1 MESGKTSIGKRI
13 ASAFKRFFRRI
24 ALLKVNRELFVFL
37 IFLIVAIVFW
47 FSQSFKDHTTVS
59 LEYSLELINVPKSTI
74 FTSDVPKTVT
84 VAVSGRGFSI
94 LEYVSKKQHKHLQID
109 YSDLPKIGGMVTID
123 NYVWKKVLNKEFPS
137 GVTYS
142 SVTPSTIEIYYSMG
156 EHKQVPVVFKGK
168 VRTESQHL
176 LCDLQ
181 VNPLYVDIYAPS
193 PQYDTI
199 TAVYTEPVIYK
210 NVEDTLQFYVP
221 LQKIKG
227 VKMVPDSIE
236 VTACV
241 DLYTTKTIKVP
252 VYCENIP
259 QNKILRTFPM
269 MVEVSFRVSATM
281 YNNITSDDFIVVVD
295 YNTIKSDDQKC
306 RLQLREYPE
315 GVSNVKVNPELA
327 DYVIEQE

>member
-1 MESGKTSIGKRI
+1 MRNRI
-13 ASAFKRFFRRI
+13 ASAFKRFFKRI

-37 IFLIVAIVFW
+37 IFLVVAIVFW

-59 LEYSLELINVPKSTI
+59 LEYSLELINVPKSII
-74 FTSDVPKTVT
+74 FTSDVPKTVS
-84 VAVSGRGFSI
+84 VSVSGRGFSI
-94 LEYVSKKQHKHLQID
+94 LEYVSKKQHKRIEID

-156 EHKQVPVVFKGK
+156 EHKQVPVEFKGK
-168 VRTESQHL
+168 VRTEAQHL
-176 LCDLQ
+176 LCDLKID
-181 VNPLYVDIYAPS
+181 PLYVDIYAPS

-199 TAVYTEPVIYK
+199 TTVYTEPIIYK
-210 NVEDTLQFYVP
+210 NVEDTLQFYVQ

-227 VKMVPDSIE
+227 VKMVPDSVC

-241 DLYTTKTIKVP
+241 DLYTTKTLKVP

-281 YNNITSDDFIVVVD
+281 YNSITSDDFIVVVD

-306 RLQLREYPE
+306 RLQLREIPE